1 MIDDLRP
8 RGLPL
13 FVKPANLGSSIGV
26 INVRTWGA
34 MDEAMAQAFD
44 YDRRF
49 VVDRAI
55 DAREIEV
62 GVPGG
67 DDPLVSR
74 PGEVLV
80 ADEFYTFKDQYVA
93 GRSSIRAG

>member
-1 MIDDLRP
+1 
-8 RGLPL
+8 
-13 FVKPANLGSSIGV
+13 
-26 INVRTWGA
+26 

-44 YDRRF
+44 YDRRV

-74 PGEVLV
+74 PAEVLV
-80 ADEFYTFKDQYVA
+80 ADEFYTFKDKYVA
-93 GRSSIRAG
+93 GRSSIQVPADLTPKQVKQLRAAAERAFRSP